1 MSGEECPPKLL
12 GLHEASQQV
21 LLGPK
26 DHLRTLAGPMHTW
39 EILEAPR
46 TRTSWQ
52 NQTPESQ

>member
-26 DHLRTLAGPMHTW
+26 DHRRTLTGPMHTW

-46 TRTSWQ
+46 TQMSWK
-52 NQTPESQ
+52 NQISESQ